1 MLRATP
7 QTPKHLL
14 MKFAEFALRLLNYLR
29 RFSLALA
36 QKPACLAPVKT

>member
-7 QTPKHLL
+7 QTPKHSLTR
-14 MKFAEFALRLLNYLR
+14 FDEFALRLLNYLR

-36 QKPACLAPVKT
+36 QKLACLAPVKT